1 MSLPLVP
8 SYLSH
13 IANCSKQISVRATSP
28 ELSHI
33 AKCAKQICSILLL
46 QNMQKKFNPFVAKCA
61 KQICSILLLQNMQ
74 NKYVQSLCFKMC
86 KPKCWI
92 LLLQNLQNFFFSIL
106 LLQNVQNK
114 YVQSFCCKLR
124 HLQPD
129 DPMQVSQWLSRGE
142 SSTGE
147 ERWTLKFSV
156 QTLFLKIFWD
166 RLCFKKYFLIRVPA
180 LQQWVVR
187 GACLLWGTQAEA
199 LQERSRVWGAFSSDH
214 QPESNHKNQPSLI

>member
-46 QNMQKKFNPFVAKCA
+46 QNMQKN
-61 KQICSILLLQNMQ
+61 
-74 NKYVQSLCFKMC
+74 
-86 KPKCWI
+86 
-92 LLLQNLQNFFFSIL
+92 SIL

-199 LQERSRVWGAFSSDH
+199 LQERPRVWGAFSSDH